1 MQCLFKRLE
10 RNTTLINLSN
20 IDIVLV
26 ETSHPGNIGA
36 AARAMKTMGLSN
48 LVLVQPKEFPS
59 VVATARA
66 SGADDILANA
76 KIYDHFVDSLQP
88 YELVIATSARLRS
101 ITWPMLT
108 PPQCAE
114 KALAQQGK
122 VALVFGRE
130 HSGLKNEELDHCH
143 ALVQI
148 STEPDFS
155 SLNIAAAVQ
164 VLSYELRS
172 AAERNENNPLP
183 TVGDAVNME
192 QMEYFYTHLEQ
203 ALLATGFLEADK
215 PRLTMRKLRC
225 LFNRAEPNQS
235 EMNILR
241 GILSS
246 IQKAGDNK

>member
-1 MQCLFKRLE
+1 MK
-10 RNTTLINLSN
+10 NV
-20 IDIVLV
+20 DIILV

-36 AARAMKTMGLSN
+36 AARAMKTMGLSQ
-48 LVLVQPKEFPS
+48 LVLVNPKEFPS

-76 KIYDHFVDSLQP
+76 KVYDDFVNALHP

-108 PPQCAE
+108 PPECAE
-114 KALAQQGK
+114 KALSQQGK
-122 VALVFGRE
+122 VALIFGRE
-130 HSGLKNEELDHCH
+130 HSGLTNEELDHCH
-143 ALVQI
+143 FLVQI
-148 STEPDFS
+148 STEPHFS

-164 VLSYELRS
+164 ILTYELRRLS
-172 AAERNENNPLP
+172 EQHENNPLP
-183 TVGDAVNME
+183 TVGDAVTME

-203 ALLATGFLEADK
+203 ALLDTGFLEADK

-225 LFNRAEPNQS
+225 LFNRAAPNQS

-246 IQKAGDNK
+246 IQKAAKG

>member
-1 MQCLFKRLE
+1 MSLD
-10 RNTTLINLSN
+10 N
-20 IDIVLV
+20 IDIILV

-36 AARAMKTMGLSN
+36 AARAMKTMGLSQ
-48 LVLVQPKEFPS
+48 LVLVNPQEFPS

-66 SGADDILANA
+66 SGADDLLANA
-76 KIYDHFVDSLQP
+76 KVYDNFVDSIRP

-108 PPQCAE
+108 PPECAN
-114 KALAQQGK
+114 KAVTQQGK
-122 VALVFGRE
+122 VAIVFGRE
-130 HSGLKNEELDHCH
+130 HSGLTNEELDHCH

-148 STEPDFS
+148 STEPNFS

-164 VLSYELRS
+164 VLSYELRC
-172 AAERNENNPLP
+172 AAEQNEHNPLP
-183 TVGDAVNME
+183 TVGDAVTAE
-192 QMEYFYTHLEQ
+192 QMEYFYGHLEQ
-203 ALLATGFLEADK
+203 ALLDTGFLEADK

-225 LFNRAEPNQS
+225 LFNRAAPNQS

-246 IQKAGDNK
+246 IEKAAKK

>member
-1 MQCLFKRLE
+1 
-10 RNTTLINLSN
+10 LINLDN
-20 IDIVLV
+20 IDIILV
-26 ETSHPGNIGA
+26 GTSHPGNIGA
-36 AARAMKTMGLSN
+36 AARAMKTMGLSQ
-48 LVLVQPKEFPS
+48 LVLIKPKEFPS

-76 KIYDHFVDSLQP
+76 KLYDDFVESLHP

-108 PPQCAE
+108 PPECAE

-122 VALVFGRE
+122 VGLVFGRE
-130 HSGLKNEELDHCH
+130 HSGLSNEELDHCH
-143 ALVQI
+143 ALVQV

-164 VLSYELRS
+164 VLSYELRRT
-172 AAERNENNPLP
+172 AEQNENKPLP
-183 TVGDAVNME
+183 TVGDMVNMQ
-192 QMEYFYTHLEQ
+192 QMEYFYGHLEQ
-203 ALLATGFLEADK
+203 ALLDTGFLEADK

-225 LFNRAEPNQS
+225 LFNRAAPNQS

-246 IQKAGDNK
+246 VQKATKK